1 MRPSRQDQSKSP
13 YLKKDLTRI
22 GIYSYIIMA
31 LLAIFGDKRSFQSI
45 QYTTNK
51 QQSQAFFYFLWISA
65 SFYEKKIQKKPTIEG
80 LGKKISAILLER
92 GVKRVWIGYPLCQ
105 AVI

>member
-1 MRPSRQDQSKSP
+1 M
-13 YLKKDLTRI
+13 
-22 GIYSYIIMA
+22 
-31 LLAIFGDKRSFQSI
+31 AIFGNKRSFQSM

-65 SFYEKKIQKKPTIEG
+65 SFHEKKIQKKPTIEG

-92 GVKRVWIGYPLCQ
+92 GGKKGLDWLPTMSSCHIIKIFRGK
-105 AVI
+105 

>member
-13 YLKKDLTRI
+13 YLRKDLTRI
-22 GIYSYIIMA
+22 GIYSYIIVA
-31 LLAIFGDKRSFQSI
+31 LLAIFGDNYSFQSI

-92 GVKRVWIGYPLCQ
+92 GVKRAWIGYPLCQ